1 MNVRLAAN
9 SDLDEIMRIYDKA
22 RETMR
27 ASGNLSQWV
36 NGYPT
41 REMIEDDIARRVS
54 YIIEG
59 DDGQPHA
66 VFMFSVE
73 EDPTYALI
81 EDGTWLDDEP
91 YGVIHRIGSDG
102 ELHGVIPAAL
112 KYCTNI
118 IGNIRIDTH
127 ADNVIMHHVLGK
139 CGFERCGTI
148 YCHDGSPRVAYQ
160 FRS

>member
-1 MNVRLAAN
+1 
-9 SDLDEIMRIYDKA
+9 
-22 RETMR
+22 MR
-27 ASGNLSQWV
+27 ASGNRSQWI

-41 REMIEDDIARRVS
+41 RETVEDDIAHRVS
-54 YIIEG
+54 YVIEG
-59 DDGQPHA
+59 DDGKPHA

-73 EDPTYALI
+73 EDPTYTII
-81 EDGTWLDDEP
+81 ENGRWLDDEP

-102 ELHGVIPAAL
+102 TLHGVISIAL
-112 KYCTNI
+112 EYCTNV

-127 ADNVIMHHVLGK
+127 ADNAIMHHVLGK

-160 FRS
+160 FRKA